1 MKILLSAVFNNTG
14 LSKANQTPYSIPRAI
29 VLTPFQDVDNKNFQ
43 SHGAGFTPVELG
55 VSTAFFPEL
64 KTTFDRHFIDHPVYF
79 DVETALDRE
88 GRNIITGFS
97 RNTDVH
103 AVITDNEPEK
113 PTGGLFGNAK
123 QVK

>member
-1 MKILLSAVFNNTG
+1 MKILLAAVFNNTG
-14 LSKANQTPYSIPRAI
+14 LSKANQTPYSIPRAV

-43 SHGAGFTPVELG
+43 SHGAGFSPVELG
-55 VSTAFFPEL
+55 VSTAFYPHL
-64 KTTFDRHFIDHPVYF
+64 KTSFDREFIDLPVYF

-103 AVITDNEPEK
+103 AVIADEPEK